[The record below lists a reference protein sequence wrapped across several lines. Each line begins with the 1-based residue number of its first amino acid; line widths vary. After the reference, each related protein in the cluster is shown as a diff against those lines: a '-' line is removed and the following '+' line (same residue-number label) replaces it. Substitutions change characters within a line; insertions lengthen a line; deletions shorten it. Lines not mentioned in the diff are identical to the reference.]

1 MFRDKTE
8 SYLTVLQQNNVEACY
23 GSLGLSLDLS
33 GFLRLSLA
41 LSLAFSGSLS
51 LWLSL
56 AFLGSLSLSRFA
68 YKALVWLTRPF
79 LGLGVLKGALGKQKF
94 LD

>member
-33 GFLRLSLA
+33 
-41 LSLAFSGSLS
+41 LAFSGSLS

-56 AFLGSLSLSRFA
+56 AFLDSVSLSRFA